1 MNVSTF
7 VTAAQVPVRTYVY
20 AHTVVMDAQ
29 KGENTEVVNH
39 RNSIQ
44 VNLLLVT
51 VIQES
56 AYYRWNMM

>member
-1 MNVSTF
+1 MI
-7 VTAAQVPVRTYVY
+7 
-20 AHTVVMDAQ
+20 DAQ

-39 RNSIQ
+39 RNPIQ

-56 AYYRWNMM
+56 AYYHWNIRVKDIHCLVPEDN